1 MSGRNKKNLI
11 IIALIAI
18 VVVMSVAY
26 AAFATSLNI
35 TGTSNIASNWNIEI
49 TNITTL
55 EKSSGASNAA
65 GSPTYDNTNGLTAS
79 INTTLTS
86 PGDYAI
92 YKIEVTNKGSLNAV
106 LSSITGPTNNN
117 NDIIFYVNKNQ
128 NNEDITDTSRM
139 IGANDIL
146 NARGDSNNLDK
157 GYVYV
162 TVLYRDYENQQTP
175 EIATANA
182 TVTLNFTQ
190 SSSGSSPDTINGTI
204 YRLSSDTWNSNQ
216 DISSMTAGEDYVTT
230 AAAVTSMDSMGAIFY
245 LKHTVVNSVVT
256 ESYVCFITDTEH
268 CMQGGGSEDSN
279 DTSIYYKYEE
289 QGGNWAVLKSQEPW
303 FQAHEGSCDFSG
315 DSRCNDNT
323 FSEVSA
329 GRNGD
334 VAAFGPE
341 GTNCI
346 VNYDGSSSCSGSGSS
361 GESGSGSSHNVI
373 NGTIYR
379 WSQDNWSV
387 NQDISSMTEGEDYVT
402 TAGAVTN
409 MDALGAKFYLKH
421 TVVNNIVID
430 NYVCFVSDAEHCL
443 KAGGAQTSESV
454 SPYYKYE
461 EQGGNWAVIK
471 SQESWFENANGS
483 CSFDSSSSHCEGGG
497 FSSVYVS
504 AYGGV
509 DVYDSDSSS
518 RGCIATNEGSSRCN

>member
-55 EKSSGASNAA
+55 EKSSGANNAA

-204 YRLSSDTWNSNQ
+204 YR
-216 DISSMTAGEDYVTT
+216 
-230 AAAVTSMDSMGAIFY
+230 
-245 LKHTVVNSVVT
+245 
-256 ESYVCFITDTEH
+256 
-268 CMQGGGSEDSN
+268 
-279 DTSIYYKYEE
+279 
-289 QGGNWAVLKSQEPW
+289 
-303 FQAHEGSCDFSG
+303 
-315 DSRCNDNT
+315 
-323 FSEVSA
+323 
-329 GRNGD
+329 
-334 VAAFGPE
+334 
-341 GTNCI
+341 
-346 VNYDGSSSCSGSGSS
+346 
-361 GESGSGSSHNVI
+361 
-373 NGTIYR
+373 
-379 WSQDNWSV
+379 WSTDNWSV
-387 NQDISSMTEGEDYVT
+387 NQDISSMTAGEDYVT

-443 KAGGAQTSESV
+443 KAGGAQTSEIV